1 MNRHLLKGVARLQKA
16 IRFGVLLV
24 RMHSVV
30 CRIKIDSSV
39 EKKDHIL
46 LHFPPGQSCLDIAL
60 QRYVCVCV
68 CVSAVFRCRLLSQQ
82 IAHTDVFMCSCCA
95 RHVWQRVVT
104 MCSYR
109 YTSVSPAFCLM
120 FSHLYSARV
129 INHLWQ
135 SAADVTSCNLWK
147 IHKES

>member
-30 CRIKIDSSV
+30 CRIKIDSFV
-39 EKKDHIL
+39 EKKRSHTPSFSTWPIMSWY
-46 LHFPPGQSCLDIAL
+46 FSPK
-60 QRYVCVCV
+60 VCVCV